1 MSSLELKV
9 PPPAIAAARR
19 RGHVGAF
26 AFHFTDANADG
37 DAPMDGAGH
46 CAGGRGILHR
56 RRRLVPSCGDDAQ
69 SLGAEIDHFIGEFR
83 RLLGHP
89 ESHVRGFAVRAC
101 RLGDLS
107 FLGLGA
113 TRPGGIL
120 FLHRAFPDCSRGA
133 FAQRTVRWRI
143 HRLPLEGSPVALKDI
158 RAEDVEN
165 ERLTSP
171 GPNRNQFSGERN
183 EAADE
188 PRRGRVRRR

>member
-107 FLGLGA
+107 CP
-113 TRPGGIL
+113 RPGRYSARWHTFSTSGVSRL
-120 FLHRAFPDCSRGA
+120 LPRSARSANCSVAYTPRTSRG
-133 FAQRTVRWRI
+133 FAG
-143 HRLPLEGSPVALKDI
+143 GSG
-158 RAEDVEN
+158 RY
-165 ERLTSP
+165 P
-171 GPNRNQFSGERN
+171 GR
-183 EAADE
+183 
-188 PRRGRVRRR
+188 RRGKRAPDVARSKS